1 MRIAVIGA
9 TGNVGT
15 ALLRRLHAAHDVSSI
30 VGISRRGPDRTGEP
44 YSGVE
49 WRHIDISDPASSPA
63 LVDALRGADAVV
75 HLAWVIRPNRDEDLL
90 VRTNVEGSRRVFEAA
105 AAAGV
110 PHLVH
115 ASSVGAYGRA
125 DGSAPGRP
133 PQDESFPTHGCDSSH
148 YARQKAQVERILDE
162 VSAAHPE
169 MTVSRLRP
177 GLIFQEEA
185 GPEIRDY
192 FLGVLVPPPA
202 AAPGHGCAPGLPL
215 APRHRHAGC
224 ARRRHRRR
232 VLARGPPPRTR
243 RVQCCGRPVV
253 GPDAVGSALGARRWL
268 PVPTPMVR
276 ALAALTYRARL
287 QPTDP
292 GWIDMAVVT
301 PVMSTE
307 RIHRETGWSP
317 RRSSIDAIRAVV
329 ATLGGPAV
337 WAMRATAPAVR
348 SPEGKRYQSSEG
360 SPPWSASISTSP
372 APSRTAS
379 WMTWNEAPSVSATVA
394 RCPKGL
400 SIGPSSTAPPSSR
413 RCSSVASTSSTA
425 MYMRQ

>member
-125 DGSAPGRP
+125 DGSAPGRS

-192 FLGVLVPPPA
+192 FLGVLVPRPLLRLLATGALPVFPWPHGIVMQA
-202 AAPGHGCAPGLPL
+202 VHADDIADAYWRVVRHRAPGAFNV
-215 APRHRHAGC
+215 AAD
-224 ARRRHRRR
+224 
-232 VLARGPPPRTR
+232 
-243 RVQCCGRPVV
+243 PVV

-329 ATLGGPAV
+329 ATLGGTGGLGNA
-337 WAMRATAPAVR
+337 RHR
-348 SPEGKRYQSSEG
+348 SR
-360 SPPWSASISTSP
+360 
-372 APSRTAS
+372 
-379 WMTWNEAPSVSATVA
+379 
-394 RCPKGL
+394 
-400 SIGPSSTAPPSSR
+400 GPLA
-413 RCSSVASTSSTA
+413 
-425 MYMRQ
+425 